1 MITRE
6 NINKNIRFE
15 DVKLFRGKT
24 TSEAYSF
31 SELSS
36 EIDRFKNLLQDHFQC
51 QPGQTV
57 LIGEQPGISQ
67 IALVFACCELGLP
80 ITVIDY
86 HRRDN
91 FKSYKY
97 TDPKTKILLPISFF
111 IVSQRESTDKF
122 EFFHSVCEKTI
133 ILNDHRDNINTS
145 ENKRILSQD
154 NSLFIRCT
162 SSGTTGTPKI
172 VEHTHEFMESL
183 INRNTVFFDDNVGLV
198 FNLNH
203 GSSLATYFMPALFS
217 PKVNQFINFEIDH
230 NTLGS
235 LSEYDLSH
243 LMLPYPHLIE
253 NFLQG
258 NKKENNHLTV
268 YTLST
273 IRKGWRSHIKK
284 GKIRDVVSF
293 FGSNETSGPIF
304 VNNARVKGFKENQ
317 FRSIDDFYKINI
329 LENNDLSVTLPI
341 YNKTINTNDTFKIVE
356 EKYQHLGRND
366 IIRINGF
373 HVDVNDYTDM
383 IKSIANCDLV
393 YDSLKNEIYLAI
405 WEIKADPMIV
415 KNKID
420 KELKKASDNHHYIS
434 KYASLDH
441 EDFLSGVK
449 LDQELLRDY
458 FRKKS

>member
-6 NINKNIRFE
+6 SINKNIRFK

-31 SELSS
+31 HELSS
-36 EIDRFKNLLQDHFQC
+36 EIDRFKNLLQDHYQC

-57 LIGEQPGISQ
+57 LIGEQPGMSQ

-91 FKSYKY
+91 FKSYQY

-122 EFFHSVCEKTI
+122 EFFQSVCEKTI
-133 ILNDHRDNINTS
+133 ILNDHRHNTNTNDN
-145 ENKRILSQD
+145 KQILSQD

-183 INRNTVFFDDNVGLV
+183 INRNTVFFDDTVGLV

-203 GSSLATYFMPALFS
+203 GSSLATFFMPGLFS

-230 NTLGS
+230 GS
-235 LSEYDLSH
+235 LGPLGEYDLSH
-243 LMLPYPHLIE
+243 LMLPYPHLID
-253 NFLQG
+253 NFLQR
-258 NKKENNHLTV
+258 NKKQNDHLTI

-273 IRKGWRSHIKK
+273 IQHRWRNHIKT

-304 VNNARVKGFKENQ
+304 VNHAGEKGFKENQ
-317 FRSIDDFYKINI
+317 FRSIDDFYKIDI
-329 LENNDLSVTLPI
+329 LANDELSVALPI
-341 YNKTINTNDTFKIVE
+341 YNKTINTNDTFKIVQDR
-356 EKYQHLGRND
+356 YQHLGRND

-373 HVDVNDYTDM
+373 QVDVNDYTDM

-405 WEIKADPMIV
+405 WEIKRDPMIV

-420 KELKKASDNHHYIS
+420 KELKAASSNCHYIS
-434 KYASLDH
+434 KCSNLDH
-441 EDFLSGVK
+441 GDFLSGVK

-458 FRKKS
+458 FRKKT